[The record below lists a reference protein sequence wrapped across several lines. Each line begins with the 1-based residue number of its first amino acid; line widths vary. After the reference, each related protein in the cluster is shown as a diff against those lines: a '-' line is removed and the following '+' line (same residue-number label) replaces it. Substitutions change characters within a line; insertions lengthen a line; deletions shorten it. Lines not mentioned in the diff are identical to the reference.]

1 MDERLTVVIGYPQ
14 SELLDIASV
23 TTPLHMANE
32 LGAAPRYL
40 TRLATSGGRPLAC
53 DSGLTLESQVALERV
68 TGPLDTLVVSG
79 GIGHEAAAGNPVLL
93 AHIRRLAAV
102 SRRVAS
108 VCTGATLL
116 AAAGLLDGRRATTH
130 WRYAGTLAAHH
141 PNVTVDPCP
150 LYIRE
155 GHVSTAAGVTSAL
168 DLTLAFIEEDH
179 GPHLARI
186 VARALV
192 TYLQRPGDQAQISMF
207 VGAPPPEHPL
217 IRQVV
222 DQVVSN
228 LDGDL
233 SPARLAAQ
241 LNVSERHL
249 TRLSLEHLGRT
260 PGRFIRHAR
269 TRAAEQL
276 LVSSSLSVADIATR
290 CGFGSTE
297 SLRQSFVA
305 EFGVS
310 PARYRQARSQD
321 SQ

>member
-1 MDERLTVVIGYPQ
+1 MDDRLTVVIGYPQ

-23 TTPLHMANE
+23 TTPLHMANQ
-32 LGAAPRYL
+32 LGAAPPYRI
-40 TRLATSGGRPLAC
+40 RLATSGGGSLSC
-53 DSGLTLESQVALERV
+53 DSGLRLEGQAALERV

-79 GIGHEAAAGNPVLL
+79 GIGHEAAAGDPVLL
-93 AHIRRLAAV
+93 AHIRRLAAI

-141 PNVTVDPCP
+141 PNVIVDPCP

-155 GHVSTAAGVTSAL
+155 GNVSTAAGVTSAL

-179 GPHLARI
+179 GPHLART

-192 TYLQRPGDQAQISMF
+192 AYLQRPGDQAQISMF

-222 DQVVSN
+222 DHVVSN

-233 SPARLAAQ
+233 SPVTLAAK

-249 TRLSLEHLGRT
+249 TRLSLEHLGKT
-260 PGRFIRHAR
+260 PGRFVRHAR

-276 LVSSSLSVADIATR
+276 LVSSSLPVADIAAR

-297 SLRQSFVA
+297 SLRQSFVT

-310 PARYRQARSQD
+310 PTRYRQARTQHPG
-321 SQ
+321 

>member
-1 MDERLTVVIGYPQ
+1 MDERLTVVVGYPQ
-14 SELLDIASV
+14 SELLDVASV
-23 TTPLHMANE
+23 TTPLHMANQ
-32 LGAAPRYL
+32 LGADPPYR
-40 TRLATSGGRPLAC
+40 TRLATSGGRPLSC
-53 DSGLTLESQVALERV
+53 DSGLTLESQVALERL

-79 GIGHEAAAGNPVLL
+79 GIGHEAAAGDPVLL

-141 PNVTVDPCP
+141 PNVIVDPCP

-155 GHVSTAAGVTSAL
+155 GRVSTAAGVTSAL
-168 DLTLAFIEEDH
+168 DLTLAFVEEDH
-179 GPHLARI
+179 GARLARI

-217 IRQVV
+217 VRQVV
-222 DQVVSN
+222 DHVVSN

-233 SPARLAAQ
+233 SQAALAAR

-249 TRLSLEHLGRT
+249 TRLSLEHLGKT
-260 PGRFIRHAR
+260 PGRFVRHAR

-276 LVSSSLSVADIATR
+276 LVSSSLSVADIAAR

-310 PARYRQARSQD
+310 PARYRQARARD
-321 SQ
+321 SG

>member
-1 MDERLTVVIGYPQ
+1 MDDRLTVVIGYPQ

-23 TTPLHMANE
+23 TTPLHMANH
-32 LGAAPRYL
+32 LGAAPPYRI
-40 TRLATSGGRPLAC
+40 RLATSGGGSLPC
-53 DSGLTLESQVALERV
+53 DSGLTLEGQAALERI

-141 PNVTVDPCP
+141 PNVIVDPCP

-155 GHVSTAAGVTSAL
+155 GRVSTAAGVTSAL

-179 GPHLARI
+179 GPRLARI
-186 VARALV
+186 VARSLV
-192 TYLQRPGDQAQISMF
+192 AYLQRPGDQAQISMF
-207 VGAPPPEHPL
+207 VSAPPPEHPL

-222 DQVVSN
+222 DHVVSN

-233 SPARLAAQ
+233 SPATLAAL

-249 TRLSLEHLGRT
+249 TRLSLEHLGKT
-260 PGRFIRHAR
+260 PGRFVRHAR

-276 LVSSSLSVADIATR
+276 LVSSSLSVADIAAR

-297 SLRQSFVA
+297 SLRQSFVT

-310 PARYRQARSQD
+310 PTRYRQARTQAPG
-321 SQ
+321 